1 MGKNNMKK
9 QNQTSVP
16 QKKTMAYL
24 AMRIIIVISFLFVI
38 ACTIVYF
45 VEFDSQNK
53 SYFSLH
59 FAIPVILLFVGIIA
73 ILLSCLSKKNY
84 SGENKGDTMMIGVGA
99 LLILCSIISLIMSYF

>member
-1 MGKNNMKK
+1 MGKNNIKR
-9 QNQTSVP
+9 QNQTVP

-24 AMRIIIVISFLFVI
+24 VMRIIIVMSFIFVI

-45 VEFDSQNK
+45 IEFDSKNK

-59 FAIPVILLFVGIIA
+59 FAIPVILLLVGIIA
-73 ILLSCLSKKNY
+73 LLLSCLSKKNY
-84 SGENKGDTMMIGVGA
+84 SGESKGDNMMIGVGA